1 MEAVKSGKLAEI
13 FGDLFVLGAY
23 IRDAKDLGAVEHL
36 RGRLHHLFQAAEEQ
50 GRNVGIPQ
58 DTLTQAKYAVAAY
71 LDEMIINSRW
81 SLRDQWSSK
90 PLQYDFFGEFVAGE
104 GFYKRLDAVRNRL
117 PVDLDLLEVFAMCLI
132 FGFEG
137 QYRLHDREM
146 LKGVLQDVTREIQAK
161 RGEVA
166 VLSPRG
172 RRPDELLELV
182 KRELPAW
189 AILVTG
195 AGLVLLF
202 YLALSFLSSQDAGH
216 VVEQLR
222 RLMQETRS

>member
-1 MEAVKSGKLAEI
+1 
-13 FGDLFVLGAY
+13 
-23 IRDAKDLGAVEHL
+23 
-36 RGRLHHLFQAAEEQ
+36 
-50 GRNVGIPQ
+50 
-58 DTLTQAKYAVAAY
+58 
-71 LDEMIINSRW
+71 
-81 SLRDQWSSK
+81 
-90 PLQYDFFGEFVAGE
+90 
-104 GFYKRLDAVRNRL
+104 VRNTL
-117 PVDLDLLEVFAMCLI
+117 PVNVELLEVFAMCLI

-161 RGEVA
+161 RGEA
-166 VLSPRG
+166 SVLSPRG
-172 RRPDELLELV
+172 RRPDELMELV

>member
-1 MEAVKSGKLAEI
+1 
-13 FGDLFVLGAY
+13 
-23 IRDAKDLGAVEHL
+23 
-36 RGRLHHLFQAAEEQ
+36 
-50 GRNVGIPQ
+50 
-58 DTLTQAKYAVAAY
+58 
-71 LDEMIINSRW
+71 
-81 SLRDQWSSK
+81 
-90 PLQYDFFGEFVAGE
+90 
-104 GFYKRLDAVRNRL
+104 
-117 PVDLDLLEVFAMCLI
+117 
-132 FGFEG
+132 
-137 QYRLHDREM
+137 M

-166 VLSPRG
+166 VLSPHG

-216 VVEQLR
+216 VVEQLK